1 MTRSILRRFKRI
13 CAKANREAK
22 AERSCGRSAAFS
34 PKKNRRRAAKN
45 VAAATWNR
53 RKAEKNSRRGRRK
66 STRRVPSRQG
76 RRRKAKKGFNW
87 IVRICCFCALL
98 RGLQNLEAS
107 FIKGFNCCGAKLRLR
122 CAKSRFEKPRSFL
135 QRGRFSCFSLVRKE
149 PKVHQ
154 RFANLWTP
162 GTIQSSAGK
171 DFVKLSSGTCRNRF
185 CPQNAGVKALNRC
198 ERVTVVQTQDCCFSK
213 KNCCTASSQQQ
224 AIFEKGCC
232 TLVFV
237 RWEVGVLQC

>member
-34 PKKNRRRAAKN
+34 PKKSRRRAAKN
-45 VAAATWNR
+45 VAAATWDR

-76 RRRKAKKGFNW
+76 HRRKAKKGFNW
-87 IVRICCFCALL
+87 IVRNCLLCALI

-122 CAKSRFEKPRSFL
+122 YADSRFAEPRSSRKGNGFIL
-135 QRGRFSCFSLVRKE
+135 FACTKRTKSTPEVCEPLDSGDDSNRRSIRF
-149 PKVHQ
+149 
-154 RFANLWTP
+154 
-162 GTIQSSAGK
+162 
-171 DFVKLSSGTCRNRF
+171 
-185 CPQNAGVKALNRC
+185 
-198 ERVTVVQTQDCCFSK
+198 
-213 KNCCTASSQQQ
+213 
-224 AIFEKGCC
+224 
-232 TLVFV
+232 
-237 RWEVGVLQC
+237 